1 MFEWKMKEIVRRKRH
16 NNLPLGKICAEKY
29 PSLHCFCLPSTKEV
43 ANLDLSSPEN
53 IKMSER
59 IRSKNPEESSLTR
72 TPNKVVK
79 IISDTSTVITEWLVA
94 CHL

>member
-1 MFEWKMKEIVRRKRH
+1 V
-16 NNLPLGKICAEKY
+16 
-29 PSLHCFCLPSTKEV
+29 V